1 MSSRDSSSSAAT
13 EASTKKSKE
22 PRGRSKTKKRT
33 PSKYEL
39 LDRSKTKKS
48 SCCPCPD
55 DMSTSAKKKFK
66 ELKDDMS
73 TSAKKKFKELKDGK
87 FLVQLQLL
95 VVAIFL
101 VLPLTLLL
109 CLVTNS
115 VQSDSTWLGFV
126 VHLYI
131 SATCVIITLGAFL
144 LKGLLLP
151 PLYLAVL
158 AINFLLWLFNCNETV
173 VDQIVAT
180 AAAGPDFQ
188 V

>member
-48 SCCPCPD
+48 SRSNSLA
-55 DMSTSAKKKFK
+55 DMSTSAKKKSK
-66 ELKDDMS
+66 EFLMNLQMKN
-73 TSAKKKFKELKDGK
+73 GK
-87 FLVQLQLL
+87 FLMQLL
-95 VVAIFL
+95 VVALFL

-109 CLVTNS
+109 CLATDS
-115 VQSDSTWLGFV
+115 VQSDNTWLGFV
-126 VHLYI
+126 LHLYI
-131 SATCVIITLGAFL
+131 SASCVLLTLAAFL
-144 LKGLLLP
+144 FKGLLLL

-158 AINFLLWLFNCNETV
+158 TIKFLLWLFNCNETV
-173 VDQIVAT
+173 VDQIVT
-180 AAAGPDFQ
+180 SAAAGPDLR

>member
-55 DMSTSAKKKFK
+55 N
-66 ELKDDMS
+66 MS

-87 FLVQLQLL
+87 FLMQLL
-95 VVAIFL
+95 VVALFL

-109 CLVTNS
+109 CLVTDS

-144 LKGLLLP
+144 LKGLLLL
-151 PLYLAVL
+151 PLYLAVF
-158 AINFLLWLFNCNETV
+158 AINFLLWLFNCNETLV
-173 VDQIVAT
+173 VTT
-180 AAAGPDFQ
+180 AAAGPDLQ
-188 V
+188 VDI